1 MMGNVTLGIIE
12 AFIIAGITGA
22 VSSVAT
28 VVAVKIDI
36 AWLKGTFKRHEKRLD
51 DHCQRI
57 NYVER
62 KI

>member
-1 MMGNVTLGIIE
+1 MDGVTLGIIE
-12 AFIIAGITGA
+12 AIIIAGITGT

-28 VVAVKIDI
+28 VIAVKIDI
-36 AWLKGTFKRHEKRLD
+36 AWLKGTFRRHEKRLD
-51 DHCQRI
+51 NHDQRI